1 MKLLKLHLCR
11 GYRKVTNK
19 CEVDWQFIRKLEG
32 WVPKGYVP
40 KDLDGDNSGVTVAA
54 GFDIGQH
61 SKAQIKAFKFA
72 KNLEAKL
79 LPYAGIKGQAARD
92 LLKAIPLLPSIAEL
106 EEIDKTIKK
115 HYYTKVEREYN
126 DNSDITFSFLDTEK
140 QTVIISV
147 AFQYGSLKKVPRF
160 FKFVSRGMWKC
171 AVAELEEFGDAYSK
185 RRKQEAAL
193 LRSSIKEEGK
203 FTKC

>member
-1 MKLLKLHLCR
+1 M
-11 GYRKVTNK
+11 TDK
-19 CEVDWQFIRKLEG
+19 CEVNWAFIRTLEG

-61 SKAQIKAFKFA
+61 SQAQIKAFQFP
-72 KNLEAKL
+72 KNLETKL

-92 LLKAIPLLPSIAEL
+92 LLKALPLVPTIAEL
-106 EEIDKTIKK
+106 ETLDKTIKQ
-115 HYYTKVEREYN
+115 YYYAKVEKEYN
-126 DNSDITFSFLDTEK
+126 DNSDMTFSFLDSAK

-160 FKFVSRGMWKC
+160 FKFVTRGMWKC
-171 AVAELEEFGDAYSK
+171 AVAELEDFGDAYSK

-193 LRSSIKEEGK
+193 LRSSMKKEEKGK